1 MEDWSHDPPV
11 SMRSSEACSM
21 TSGEDTY
28 FSFFPSG
35 TSGNEEEAVLD
46 F

>member
-11 SMRSSEACSM
+11 SMRSNEACSR
-21 TSGEDTY
+21 TSGKDTH
-28 FSFFPSG
+28 FFFFPSG
-35 TSGNEEEAVLD
+35 TSGNEEEAGLD